1 MFNLRNSFLALV
13 AVVSMSFAGSAN
25 AKLIDLGAS
34 SNLAATTSSLVIP
47 IPGLAKLT
55 IGYGGGLSLG
65 LNLFPTLNTVI
76 PIIDLTLGPLSI
88 AASIGPAVPEPE
100 TYAMMALGLGLVGL
114 AARRR
119 RKLPAPTQATA

>member
-13 AVVSMSFAGSAN
+13 AVVSMSFAGSAS
-25 AKLIDLGAS
+25 AKLIDLGGS
-34 SNLAATTSSLVIP
+34 SNLAATTSSVVIP
-47 IPGLAKLT
+47 IPGLLNLT

-65 LNLFPTLNTVI
+65 LNLFPTLNNTI
-76 PIIDLTLGPLSI
+76 PIIDLTLGPLSV

-100 TYAMMALGLGLVGL
+100 TYAMMALGLGLVAL

-119 RKLPAPTQATA
+119 RKLPVPSQATV